1 MIQKRFEQKFIN
13 MILKIT
19 EAYSGEEMEKFLDT
33 ERDCFIY
40 HKINIASKIAY
51 WLFR

>member
-13 MILKIT
+13 MILKI
-19 EAYSGEEMEKFLDT
+19 AANYSGEEMEKFLDA
-33 ERDCFIY
+33 ERDCFIN
-40 HKINIASKIAY
+40 HKINVFSKIAY